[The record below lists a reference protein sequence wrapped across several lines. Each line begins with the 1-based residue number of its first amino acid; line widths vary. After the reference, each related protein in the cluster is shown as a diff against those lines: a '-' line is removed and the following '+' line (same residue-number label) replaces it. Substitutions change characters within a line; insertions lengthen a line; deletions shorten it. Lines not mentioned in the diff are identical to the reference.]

1 MQRVMKNRSL
11 QTELKVK
18 GHDDMSVNPL
28 MTYAV
33 IREKA
38 LNLSQWRENFMRMW
52 SFYKKVIYMGIK
64 VSGRI
69 K

>member
-1 MQRVMKNRSL
+1 MKNRSL
-11 QTELKVK
+11 HTALKVK
-18 GHDDMSVNPL
+18 RDDDIFLNPL

-33 IREKA
+33 IRKKA
-38 LNLSQWRENFMRMW
+38 QNLSHRREDFMRMW
-52 SFYKKVIYMGIK
+52 SFHKKVIYMDIK